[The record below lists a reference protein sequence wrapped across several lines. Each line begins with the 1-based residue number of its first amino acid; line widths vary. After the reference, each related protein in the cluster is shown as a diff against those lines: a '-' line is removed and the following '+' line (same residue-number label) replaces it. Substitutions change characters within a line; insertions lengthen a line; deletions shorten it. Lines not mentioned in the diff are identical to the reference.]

1 MGYAGFIRC
10 VVPNRGLHLRYMIP
24 LPSHALL
31 PPKPMSPE
39 LRAELQYYKEI
50 EKYIEAEAQ
59 ILHRLSGQG
68 QMDSLFQSHSCDF
81 QKLDKIYSQW
91 QPGYDAGHF
100 LYPKEEQNMPVS
112 KNGKP
117 YYTKEQYET
126 ARYNSSALEYAQS
139 QGYDLVKQNSYYKL
153 REHDSMVFTPNG
165 SWFWNSRGVHGGAL
179 EFMMYYENKTL
190 TEAVLTLA
198 GEREQSNTRPP
209 ERKDAPRSTPAVTRP
224 AQEFPKAAFRLPDRA
239 ANFRQLFD
247 YLCGKR
253 GLDKTVVQEMI
264 RQNRLYQSAAKLAS
278 GYTIYNATF
287 VYRDLKQNPI
297 GAYQRG
303 MMDREGQP
311 AYKRDVPGSDKR
323 FGWLLASPFNPAT
336 EVRVFEAA
344 IDAASDA
351 SLYAM
356 PNMYDG
362 DWRQEP
368 VDRLSLEG
376 LHYQPLQTYL
386 QTYPDVQK
394 VTFMLD
400 ADEPGRQAAKEF
412 AERLQRDGFQGEIV
426 INHPDPAFGKDWN
439 DVLRNTKA
447 MLAEA
452 QHEVSQPN
460 APTPAPEPAP
470 EI

>member
-1 MGYAGFIRC
+1 MA
-10 VVPNRGLHLRYMIP
+10 PIP
-24 LPSHALL
+24 LNALL
-31 PPKPMSPE
+31 PAKPMPPE
-39 LRAELQYYKEI
+39 LRAELQYYE
-50 EKYIEAEAQ
+50 ENRKYIEAEAQ

-100 LYPKEEQNMPVS
+100 LYPKEEQNMPVG

-126 ARYNSSALEYAQS
+126 ARYNSNALEYAQS
-139 QGYDLVKQNSYYKL
+139 QGYDLIRQGSYYKL

-198 GEREQSNTRPP
+198 GEREQSNTRPS
-209 ERKDAPRSTPAVTRP
+209 ERKDAPRPETPVPGTLKAVFTP
-224 AQEFPKAAFRLPDRA
+224 PDKA
-239 ANFRQLFD
+239 ANFRQLFY
-247 YLCGKR
+247 YLCNKR

-264 RQNRLYQSAAKLAS
+264 RQKRVYQGIVKRKDGSIVKFPNGS
-278 GYTIYNATF
+278 PVYNAVF
-287 VYRDLKQNPI
+287 PYYDSQLNMV

-311 AYKRDVPGSDKR
+311 AYKLDVYGSDNR
-323 FGWLLASPFNPAT
+323 SGWLLASPFSPAT

-376 LHYQPLQTYL
+376 LNYEPIQTYL
-386 QTYPDVQK
+386 QIHPDVQK
-394 VTFMLD
+394 VTLMLD
-400 ADEPGRQAAKEF
+400 ADKWGRRAAKEF
-412 AERLQRDGFQGEIV
+412 AERLQRDGFQGEII

-452 QHEVSQPN
+452 QHEVSQSN